1 MNDTGRSRLDVL
13 LNLLVEEVA
22 ERLQSRSE
30 AQPVTPEPLLEIPPL
45 ATGVTER
52 LEVLSETQPVPERP
66 FATDMPAS
74 ETTLAGPSES
84 APAAA
89 SEPTTDTA
97 STVAASSDSHTT
109 TLLAR
114 LTLGVCIIVVLINIP
129 FNMQGAA
136 IARSIP
142 SAASLIIRDG
152 LIVKEATS
160 PDIWIY
166 GDNAFHR
173 ISSIETFEQ
182 LGYRWRDVH
191 IVHTGYLDQFAKGRP
206 RYVLLR
212 CASSPHFYR
221 LDEGHKRWVVDI
233 PTFEAEGYTWQD
245 IKAVSC
251 AYLRGLPDGD
261 SIPPGRGPPPS
272 P

>member
-1 MNDTGRSRLDVL
+1 MNSTGPSRLDIL
-13 LNLLVEEVA
+13 LNLLIDEVA

-30 AQPVTPEPLLEIPPL
+30 GPPAAPETPHEVPPL

-52 LEVLSETQPVPERP
+52 LDAQSEEQPVPEP
-66 FATDMPAS
+66 LATDMPAPES
-74 ETTLAGPSES
+74 TLAAPSES
-84 APAAA
+84 A
-89 SEPTTDTA
+89 SEMISA
-97 STVAASSDSHTT
+97 VAAPSESHTT
-109 TLLAR
+109 ALLAR
-114 LTLGVCIIVVLINIP
+114 LALGVCIIVVLINIP
-129 FNMQGAA
+129 FNMEGTA

-160 PDIWIY
+160 PDIWVY

-191 IVHTGYLDQFAKGRP
+191 VVQTGYLDQFAKGRP

-212 CASSPHFYR
+212 CAGSPHYYR
-221 LDEGHKRWVVDI
+221 LDAGHKRWVVDI
-233 PTFEAEGYTWQD
+233 PTFQAEGYTWKD
-245 IKAVSC
+245 IKPVSC
-251 AYLRGLPDGD
+251 TYLRGLPDGE
-261 SIPPGRGPPPS
+261 SIPPGHGSPS
-272 P
+272 LR